1 LKAVNFQIIE
11 SSNFQIVGTFS
22 FPKSERLYKKKD
34 IQELFDKGSS
44 FYLYPF
50 RVIVQ
55 KQPTQDTNQVLFSVS
70 KKNFKRAVDRN
81 LIKRRMREAYR
92 LNKAALPET
101 SKLQM
106 AYIYTAKDIL
116 LFDQIRDKMVATF
129 KRLGENEKK

>member
-1 LKAVNFQIIE
+1 MG
-11 SSNFQIVGTFS
+11 SFS

-50 RVIVQ
+50 RVFVQ
-55 KQPTQDTNQVLFSVS
+55 KHSLQHTHQVLFSVS
-70 KKNFKRAVDRN
+70 KKNFKRAIDRN

-92 LNKAALPET
+92 LNKAVLAET

-116 LFDQIRDKMVATF
+116 EFDQIRDKMAASF
-129 KRLGENEKK
+129 KRLKEA

>member
-1 LKAVNFQIIE
+1 MG
-11 SSNFQIVGTFS
+11 SFS

-50 RVIVQ
+50 KVVIQ
-55 KQPTQDTNQVLFSVS
+55 RPAGLDTNQVLFSVS
-70 KKNFKRAVDRN
+70 KKNFKKAVDRN

-92 LNKAALPET
+92 LNKVALPQT
-101 SKLQM
+101 SNLQM

-116 LFDQIRDKMVATF
+116 EFDKIRDKMVASF
-129 KRLGENEKK
+129 KRLGEDEIGNSKTGKKA